1 MLDHNSRHF
10 FMFREGD
17 IVYVFQKCSNA
28 FGNYIVVIELKVR
41 GHRRLVI
48 IPEGKVMREWRG
60 FNFELQSLIT
70 PRKPMKILNGMHK
83 QP

>member
-1 MLDHNSRHF
+1 MLDRNSIHF

-17 IVYVFQKCSNA
+17 IVYVFQKCCNS
-28 FGNYIVVIELKVR
+28 FGNYIIVIELKAR

-60 FNFELQSLIT
+60 FDFELQSLIT